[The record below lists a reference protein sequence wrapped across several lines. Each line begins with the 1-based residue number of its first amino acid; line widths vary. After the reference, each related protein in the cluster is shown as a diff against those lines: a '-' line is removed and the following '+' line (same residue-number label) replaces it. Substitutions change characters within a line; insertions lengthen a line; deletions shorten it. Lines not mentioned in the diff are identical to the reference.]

1 MIRALRS
8 IFVLFSLG
16 SLVPSAAFAQNR
28 WVVGPGGF
36 STLEAAYQAAAPG
49 DVILIRVPSL
59 RISSRMGGKGVRIIG
74 DGVRPRIEPFLSFSG
89 VPSGQILYLENF
101 WLDGFL
107 DAYLFPGLLITNR
120 ILVRRSQMDMGEPG
134 FAFSLGI
141 ALLCDSD
148 FYAQI
153 DTRWPCVGQPVGP
166 GVSVGNGDLFATRCL
181 ISEGPTG
188 LFQCGQAPLFT
199 QRFSPSNSTGLLRDS
214 PYVGHFAIIGCTLAG
229 AGSIAL
235 HHERRS
241 LHFSGARPYGSV
253 LSDAGTFVDYGS
265 GAPHVGTS
273 IVRRDSRPLP
283 SLSTSLAGSTLQIR
297 GQGAS
302 ARAFIFLVADVR
314 GACLD
319 GSSRGVEGTLAV
331 DPASNSIAILDVIQ
345 ADTAGAWLFSY
356 PVSSAASAALEHQ
369 VFIVQCLAYE
379 GIGMARASE
388 FGIVR
393 F

>member
-1 MIRALRS
+1 MICTLRT
-8 IFVLFSLG
+8 IYLFSAL
-16 SLVPSAAFAQNR
+16 LLLPPSAAYAQNR

-36 STLEAAYQAAAPG
+36 SSLEAAYQAAAPG
-49 DVILIRVPSL
+49 DVVLIRVPNL
-59 RISSRMGGKGVRIIG
+59 RISSRMNGKGVRIIG
-74 DGVRPRIEPFLSFSG
+74 DGVRPRIEPFLSFGG
-89 VPSGQILYLENF
+89 VPSGQILYLENL

-107 DAYLFPGLLITNR
+107 DASLSSGLLITNK
-120 ILVRRSQMDMGEPG
+120 ILVQRIQMDVTEPG
-134 FAFSLGI
+134 FAFSQGT

-148 FYAQI
+148 FYSQI
-153 DTRWPCVGQPVGP
+153 STQWPCVGRPVSA
-166 GVSVGNGDLFATRCL
+166 GVFVANGDLFAARCFVA
-181 ISEGPTG
+181 EGPTG
-188 LFQCGQAPLFT
+188 VFQCGRAPLFD
-199 QRFSPSNSTGLLRDS
+199 QRFSPLYSTSLLRDS
-214 PYVGHFAIIGCTLAG
+214 PYVGHFAILGCTLAG
-229 AGSIAL
+229 TGAIAL
-235 HHERRS
+235 RHERRS
-241 LHFSGARPYGSV
+241 LHFSGARPYGSIR
-253 LSDAGTFVDYGS
+253 SDAGTFVDYGS

-302 ARAFIFLVADVR
+302 ARAFVFLVADVR

-356 PVSSAASAALEHQ
+356 PVSAAASAALEHQ